1 MIICYSSHRKL
12 THKIPDK
19 PGNVSRTL
27 QPGWTLPSHSSLSS
41 TSNPFPSPFSSHL
54 SLFSPPWTTWHG
66 LHMLQSLAHMS
77 PTCHVQS
84 LPLFSQPVYLLNSS
98 SPIKTQLD
106 GHLLPGALLDST
118 RQIWMTC
125 PLCLQNSL
133 HVYLWEH
140 LVHYTVICL
149 SPQADYEL
157 SRYFYCSSLF
167 ELNSIACSW

>member
-12 THKIPDK
+12 THKITDK

-41 TSNPFPSPFSSHL
+41 TSNPFLSPFSSHL

-66 LHMLQSLAHMS
+66 FHMLQSLAHMS

-118 RQIWMTC
+118 WVLPTAAC
-125 PLCLQNSL
+125 PAERASG
-133 HVYLWEH
+133 WEH
-140 LVHYTVICL
+140 TCFMLWYQHCRFSFL
-149 SPQADYEL
+149 
-157 SRYFYCSSLF
+157 
-167 ELNSIACSW
+167 